1 MENLNE
7 IVGFLQRVPLFQGL
21 KNNQKE
27 LLARRF
33 VERDYALGDKIVTQ
47 GMGGEG
53 FFIIVKGQ
61 ADAYRS
67 RSDGNQVLVN
77 SFNPTDYFGELALLD
92 EDGLRTASVV
102 ATEPTKCLVLIR
114 WDFIGLLKEDNEMAI
129 SILAEITRRFVRLLD
144 TM

>member
-1 MENLNE
+1 MDNLKE
-7 IVGFLQRVPLFQGL
+7 TVGFLQRVPLFQGL
-21 KNNQKE
+21 KNNQKD

-33 VERDYALGDKIVTQ
+33 VERDYATGDKIVTQ
-47 GMGGEG
+47 GKGGEG
-53 FFIIVKGQ
+53 FFIIVMGH
-61 ADAYRS
+61 ANAYRS
-67 RSDGNQVLVN
+67 RSDGSEVLVN

-114 WDFIGLLKEDNEMAI
+114 WDFISLLKEDNEMAI
-129 SILAEITRRFVRLLD
+129 SILGEITRRFVRLLD

>member
-1 MENLNE
+1 MDNLKE

-33 VERDYALGDKIVTQ
+33 VERDYAAGDKIVTQ

-53 FFIIVKGQ
+53 FFIIVKGH

-67 RSDGNQVLVN
+67 RSDGNEVLVN

-102 ATEPTKCLVLIR
+102 TTEPTKCLVLIR
-114 WDFIGLLKEDNEMAI
+114 WDFIGLLKEDNEMAL
-129 SILAEITRRFVRLLD
+129 SVLAEITRRFVRLLD

>member
-1 MENLNE
+1 MDNLKE

-27 LLARRF
+27 LLAKRF
-33 VERDYALGDKIVTQ
+33 VERDYATGDKIVTQ

-53 FFIIVKGQ
+53 FFIIVKGH

>member
-1 MENLNE
+1 MDNLKE
-7 IVGFLQRVPLFQGL
+7 TVGFLQRVALFQGL

-27 LLARRF
+27 LLAKSF
-33 VERDYALGDKIVTQ
+33 VEREYKAGDKIVTQ
-47 GMGGEG
+47 GKGGEG
-53 FFIIVKGQ
+53 FFIIVQGH

-67 RSDGNQVLVN
+67 RSDGADVLVN
-77 SFNPTDYFGELALLD
+77 SFNATDYFGELALLD

-102 ATEPTKCLVLIR
+102 TTEATKCLVLTR

-129 SILAEITRRFVRLLD
+129 SILVEMTRRFRRLLD

>member
-1 MENLNE
+1 MENLKE

-53 FFIIVKGQ
+53 FFIIVKGH

>member
-1 MENLNE
+1 MENLKE

-33 VERDYALGDKIVTQ
+33 VERDYAVGDKIVTQ

-53 FFIIVKGQ
+53 FFIIVKGH